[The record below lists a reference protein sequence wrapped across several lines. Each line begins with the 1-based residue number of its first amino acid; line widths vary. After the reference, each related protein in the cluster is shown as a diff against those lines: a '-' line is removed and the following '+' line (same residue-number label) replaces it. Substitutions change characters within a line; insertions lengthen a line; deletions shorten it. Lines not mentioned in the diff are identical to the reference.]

1 MPGRKGQTWLF
12 TSQLKSKATHT
23 KQFYSFAGWV
33 HRLDS
38 FEEVL
43 FGFQEPAYPGRSSWD
58 PSAECWSLFSVGKA
72 IEMRYCEQKD
82 VQEDD
87 VTVPR
92 VL

>member
-1 MPGRKGQTWLF
+1 M
-12 TSQLKSKATHT
+12 
-23 KQFYSFAGWV
+23 